1 MPLGDYPPGTSET
14 DPNAPWNEKDSIMK
28 TVKVLVSCIYSK
40 EVEIEVPEDSDLTN
54 EELEYE
60 VRNQV
65 DFTGIGDELSNWSED
80 ELVVIK
86 V

>member
-1 MPLGDYPPGTSET
+1 MPLGDYPPGASN

>member
-1 MPLGDYPPGTSET
+1 MSLDNYPPGASN